1 MTEADLLTKKSVR
14 RSWYLYDWA
23 NSAFSTTV
31 IALFIGPY
39 LTSIAENSADA
50 SGLIS
55 IWGLD
60 MRPGSLYPYAI
71 SFSVLMQVFILPIV
85 GGVADRIKSR
95 NGLLAVFAY
104 IGSFSTICLYFVKDG
119 RFALGAFLLIVA
131 NISFGAALV
140 VANSYIPDLASPDQ
154 RDTVSSRGWAA
165 GYAGGGLLLILNI
178 ILYAGYESFGVTQTE
193 AVRISMMSAGIW
205 WALFTIVTVRGLRSL
220 NRPVGAVGSQAITIG
235 FKELKTTIKD
245 IRKYPETLKFLIAY
259 LIYNDGIQTVIA
271 ISGTYAILELELT
284 EISLVMAILIVQI
297 TALSGALLLAKLS
310 NRIGAKRVILITLV
324 IWTLMVVITYGLP
337 AGQQNPY
344 LVIAAG
350 IGFVLG
356 GSQALSRSLYSQ
368 VIPRAQ
374 EAQYF
379 SFYEISER
387 GTSWLGTLAFG
398 IAFGLTGSYRQS
410 VLLIIAFF
418 VIGGLLLLRVNI
430 RQAIME
436 SGNPQP
442 KVV

>member
-1 MTEADLLTKKSVR
+1 MTESDFLTKKSVR

-31 IALFIGPY
+31 VALFIGPY

-140 VANSYIPDLASPDQ
+140 VANSYIPDLAAPDQ
-154 RDTVSSRGWAA
+154 RDAVSSRGWAF
-165 GYAGGGLLLILNI
+165 GYAGGGLLLILNL
-178 ILYAGYESFGVTQTE
+178 ILYTGYESFGVTQTE

-205 WALFTIVTVRGLRSL
+205 WALFTVVTVRGLRSL
-220 NRPVGAVGSQAITIG
+220 NRPVGAVGTQALTIG

-245 IRKYPETLKFLIAY
+245 IRKYPETIKFLIAY
-259 LIYNDGIQTVIA
+259 LFYNDGIQTVIA
-271 ISGTYAILELELT
+271 ISGTYAILELKLT

-310 NRIGAKRVILITLV
+310 NRIGAKRVILITLL

-387 GTSWLGTLAFG
+387 GTSWLGALAFG

-410 VLLIIAFF
+410 ILLIIAFF
-418 VIGGLLLLRVNI
+418 VIGGLMLLRVNI
-430 RQAIME
+430 RQAITE

>member
-140 VANSYIPDLASPDQ
+140 VANSYIPDLAAPDQ

-165 GYAGGGLLLILNI
+165 GYAGGGLLLILNL
-178 ILYAGYESFGVTQTE
+178 ILYTGYESFGVTQTE

-259 LIYNDGIQTVIA
+259 LFYNDGIQTVIA

-284 EISLVMAILIVQI
+284 EISLVIAILIVQI

-310 NRIGAKRVILITLV
+310 NRIGAKRVILMTLL

-398 IAFGLTGSYRQS
+398 IVFGLTGSYRQS
-410 VLLIIAFF
+410 VLFVIAFF

-430 RQAIME
+430 RQAITE

>member
-1 MTEADLLTKKSVR
+1 MSEVGFLTKKGVR

-31 IALFIGPY
+31 ISLFIGPY

-50 SGLIS
+50 AGMIS
-55 IWGLD
+55 LWGFE

-71 SFSVLMQVFILPIV
+71 SFSVFMQVFLLPIV
-85 GGVADRIKSR
+85 GGIADRIKSR

-104 IGSFSTICLYFVKDG
+104 IGSISTICLYFVKDG

-140 VANSYIPDLASPDQ
+140 VANSYIQDLASPDK
-154 RDTVSSRGWAA
+154 RDAVSSRGWAS
-165 GYAGGGLLLILNI
+165 GYAGGGLLLILNL
-178 ILYAGYESFGVTQTE
+178 ILYAGYESFGVTQAE

-205 WALFTIVTVRGLRSL
+205 WALFTIVTVRGLRTL
-220 NRPVGAVGSQAITIG
+220 NRPVGAVGTEALTVG

-245 IRKYPETLKFLIAY
+245 VRKYPETLKFLIAY
-259 LIYNDGIQTVIA
+259 LFYNDGIQTVIA
-271 ISGTYAILELELT
+271 ISGTYAILELKLT
-284 EISLVMAILIVQI
+284 EISLVIAILIVQV
-297 TALSGALLLAKLS
+297 TALIRALLLAKLS
-310 NRIGAKRVILITLV
+310 DKIGAKKVILLTLL
-324 IWTLMVVITYGLP
+324 IWTFMVIITYALP
-337 AGQQNPY
+337 AGRQNPY
-344 LVIAAG
+344 LAIAAG

-368 VIPRAQ
+368 VIPRSQ

-387 GTSWLGTLAFG
+387 GTSWLGTFAFG
-398 IAFGLTGSYRQS
+398 VAFGLTGSYRQS

-430 RQAIME
+430 RRAITE

>member
-1 MTEADLLTKKSVR
+1 MDSTGFLTKKGVR

-31 IALFIGPY
+31 ISLFIGPY

-55 IWGLD
+55 LWGFE

-71 SFSVLMQVFILPIV
+71 SFSVFMQVFLLPIV
-85 GGVADRIKSR
+85 GGIADRIKSR

-104 IGSFSTICLYFVKDG
+104 IGSISTICLYFVKDG

-140 VANSYIPDLASPDQ
+140 VANSYIPDLASPDK
-154 RDTVSSRGWAA
+154 RDAVSSRGWAS
-165 GYAGGGLLLILNI
+165 GYAGGGLLLILNL
-178 ILYAGYESFGVTQTE
+178 ILYAGYESFGVTQAE
-193 AVRISMMSAGIW
+193 AVRISLMSAGIW
-205 WALFTIVTVRGLRSL
+205 WALFTIVTVRGLRTL
-220 NRPVGAVGSQAITIG
+220 NRPVGTVGSEALTVG

-245 IRKYPETLKFLIAY
+245 VRKYPETLKFLIAY
-259 LIYNDGIQTVIA
+259 LFYNDGIQTVIA
-271 ISGTYAILELELT
+271 ISGTYAILELKLT
-284 EISLVMAILIVQI
+284 EISLVIAILIVQV
-297 TALSGALLLAKLS
+297 TALIGALLLAKLS
-310 NRIGAKRVILITLV
+310 DKIGAKKVILLSLL
-324 IWTLMVVITYGLP
+324 IWTLMVVITYALP

-368 VIPRAQ
+368 VIPKSQ

-387 GTSWLGTLAFG
+387 GTSWLGTFAFG
-398 IAFGLTGSYRQS
+398 VAFGLTGSYRQS

-430 RQAIME
+430 RRAITE

>member
-1 MTEADLLTKKSVR
+1 VTEADLLTKKSVR

-95 NGLLAVFAY
+95 NGLLSVFAY

-178 ILYAGYESFGVTQTE
+178 ILYAGYESFGVTQAE

-220 NRPVGAVGSQAITIG
+220 NRPVGAVGSEALTIG

-259 LIYNDGIQTVIA
+259 LFYNDGIQTVIA

-284 EISLVMAILIVQI
+284 EISLVIAILIVQI
-297 TALSGALLLAKLS
+297 TAISGALLMAKLS

-410 VLLIIAFF
+410 VLFIIAFF

-430 RQAIME
+430 RQAITE

>member
-1 MTEADLLTKKSVR
+1 MSSTGFLTKKGVR

-31 IALFIGPY
+31 ISLFIGPY

-50 SGLIS
+50 AGMIS
-55 IWGLD
+55 LWGFE

-71 SFSVLMQVFILPIV
+71 SFSVFMQVFLLPIV
-85 GGVADRIKSR
+85 GGIADRIKSR

-104 IGSFSTICLYFVKDG
+104 IGSISTICLYFVKDG

-140 VANSYIPDLASPDQ
+140 VANSYIQDLASPDK
-154 RDTVSSRGWAA
+154 RDAVSSRGWAS
-165 GYAGGGLLLILNI
+165 GYAGGGLLLLLNL
-178 ILYAGYESFGVTQTE
+178 ILYAGYESFGVTQAE
-193 AVRISMMSAGIW
+193 AVRISLMSAGIW
-205 WALFTIVTVRGLRSL
+205 WALFTIVTVRGLRTL
-220 NRPVGAVGSQAITIG
+220 NRPVGAVGTEALTVG

-245 IRKYPETLKFLIAY
+245 VRKYPETLKFLIAY
-259 LIYNDGIQTVIA
+259 LFYNDGIQTVIA
-271 ISGTYAILELELT
+271 ISGTYAILELKLT
-284 EISLVMAILIVQI
+284 EISLVIAILIVQV
-297 TALSGALLLAKLS
+297 TALIGALLLAKLS
-310 NRIGAKRVILITLV
+310 DKIGAKKVILLTLL
-324 IWTLMVVITYGLP
+324 IWTLMVVITYALP

-344 LVIAAG
+344 LAIAAG

-368 VIPRAQ
+368 VIPRSR

-430 RQAIME
+430 RQAITE

-442 KVV
+442 RVV

>member
-140 VANSYIPDLASPDQ
+140 VANSYIPDL
-154 RDTVSSRGWAA
+154 SSLPLVP
-165 GYAGGGLLLILNI
+165 YHM
-178 ILYAGYESFGVTQTE
+178 V
-193 AVRISMMSAGIW
+193 
-205 WALFTIVTVRGLRSL
+205 LFPSI
-220 NRPVGAVGSQAITIG
+220 
-235 FKELKTTIKD
+235 F
-245 IRKYPETLKFLIAY
+245 
-259 LIYNDGIQTVIA
+259 
-271 ISGTYAILELELT
+271 
-284 EISLVMAILIVQI
+284 
-297 TALSGALLLAKLS
+297 
-310 NRIGAKRVILITLV
+310 
-324 IWTLMVVITYGLP
+324 
-337 AGQQNPY
+337 
-344 LVIAAG
+344 
-350 IGFVLG
+350 
-356 GSQALSRSLYSQ
+356 
-368 VIPRAQ
+368 
-374 EAQYF
+374 
-379 SFYEISER
+379 
-387 GTSWLGTLAFG
+387 
-398 IAFGLTGSYRQS
+398 
-410 VLLIIAFF
+410 
-418 VIGGLLLLRVNI
+418 
-430 RQAIME
+430 
-436 SGNPQP
+436 
-442 KVV
+442 

>member
-154 RDTVSSRGWAA
+154 RDAVSSRGWAF
-165 GYAGGGLLLILNI
+165 GYAGGGLLLILNL
-178 ILYAGYESFGVTQTE
+178 ILYTGYESFGVTQTE

-220 NRPVGAVGSQAITIG
+220 NRPVGAVGSQALTIG

-259 LIYNDGIQTVIA
+259 LFYNDGIQTVIA

-284 EISLVMAILIVQI
+284 EISLVIAILIVQI

-310 NRIGAKRVILITLV
+310 NRIGAKKVILMTLL

-398 IAFGLTGSYRQS
+398 IVFGLTGSYRQS
-410 VLLIIAFF
+410 ILLIIAFF
-418 VIGGLLLLRVNI
+418 VIGGLMLLRVNI
-430 RQAIME
+430 RQAITE

>member
-1 MTEADLLTKKSVR
+1 MTSTGFLTKKGVR

-31 IALFIGPY
+31 ISLFIGPY

-50 SGLIS
+50 AGMIS
-55 IWGLD
+55 LWGFE

-71 SFSVLMQVFILPIV
+71 SFSVFMQVFLLPIV
-85 GGVADRIKSR
+85 GGIADRIKSR

-104 IGSFSTICLYFVKDG
+104 IGSISTICLYFVKDG

-140 VANSYIPDLASPDQ
+140 VANSYIQDLASPDK
-154 RDTVSSRGWAA
+154 RDAVSSRGWAS
-165 GYAGGGLLLILNI
+165 GYAGGGLLLILNL
-178 ILYAGYESFGVTQTE
+178 ILYAGYESFGVTQAE
-193 AVRISMMSAGIW
+193 AVRISLMSAGIW
-205 WALFTIVTVRGLRSL
+205 WALFTIVTVRGLRTL
-220 NRPVGAVGSQAITIG
+220 NRPVGAVGTEALTVG

-245 IRKYPETLKFLIAY
+245 VRKYPETLKFLIAY
-259 LIYNDGIQTVIA
+259 LFYNDGIQTVIA
-271 ISGTYAILELELT
+271 ISGTYAILELKLT
-284 EISLVMAILIVQI
+284 EISLVIAILIVQV
-297 TALSGALLLAKLS
+297 TALIGALLLAKLS
-310 NRIGAKRVILITLV
+310 DKIGSKKVILLTLL

-344 LVIAAG
+344 LAIAAG

-368 VIPRAQ
+368 VIPRSR

-430 RQAIME
+430 RQAITE

-442 KVV
+442 RVV

>member
-1 MTEADLLTKKSVR
+1 LTEADLLTKKSVR

-60 MRPGSLYPYAI
+60 IRPGSLYPYAI

-178 ILYAGYESFGVTQTE
+178 ILYAGYESFGVTQAE

-220 NRPVGAVGSQAITIG
+220 NRPVGAVGSEALTIG

-245 IRKYPETLKFLIAY
+245 VRKYPETLKFLIAY
-259 LIYNDGIQTVIA
+259 LFYNDGIQTVIA
-271 ISGTYAILELELT
+271 ISGTYAILELKLT
-284 EISLVMAILIVQI
+284 EISLVIAILIVQI

-310 NRIGAKRVILITLV
+310 NRIGAKRVILITLL

-430 RQAIME
+430 RQAITE

>member
-1 MTEADLLTKKSVR
+1 MTTNGFLTNKGVR

-31 IALFIGPY
+31 ISLFIGPY

-50 SGLIS
+50 SGMIS
-55 IWGLD
+55 LWGFE

-71 SFSVLMQVFILPIV
+71 SFSVFMQVFLLPIV
-85 GGVADRIKSR
+85 GGIADRIKSR

-104 IGSFSTICLYFVKDG
+104 IGSISTICLYFVKDG

-140 VANSYIPDLASPDQ
+140 VANSYIPDLASPDK
-154 RDTVSSRGWAA
+154 RDAVSSRGWAS

-178 ILYAGYESFGVTQTE
+178 ILYAGYESFGVTQAE

-205 WALFTIVTVRGLRSL
+205 WALFTIVTVRGLRTL
-220 NRPVGAVGSQAITIG
+220 NRPVGTVGSEALTVG

-245 IRKYPETLKFLIAY
+245 VRKYPETLKFLIAY
-259 LIYNDGIQTVIA
+259 LLYNDGIQTVIA
-271 ISGTYAILELELT
+271 ISGTYAILELKLM
-284 EISLVMAILIVQI
+284 EISLVIAILIVQI
-297 TALSGALLLAKLS
+297 TALIGALLLAKLS
-310 NRIGAKRVILITLV
+310 DKIGAKKVILVTLL
-324 IWTLMVVITYGLP
+324 IWTIMVIITYALP

-344 LVIAAG
+344 LAIAAG

-398 IAFGLTGSYRQS
+398 ITFGLTGSYRQS

-430 RQAIME
+430 RQAITE
-436 SGNPQP
+436 TGNPQP
-442 KVV
+442 RVV

>member
-1 MTEADLLTKKSVR
+1 MSSTGFLTKKGVR

-31 IALFIGPY
+31 ISLFIGPY

-50 SGLIS
+50 AGMIS
-55 IWGLD
+55 LWGFE

-71 SFSVLMQVFILPIV
+71 SFSVFMQVFLLPIV
-85 GGVADRIKSR
+85 GGIADRIKSR

-104 IGSFSTICLYFVKDG
+104 IGSISTICLYFVKDG

-140 VANSYIPDLASPDQ
+140 VANSYIQDLASPDK
-154 RDTVSSRGWAA
+154 RDAVSSRGWAS
-165 GYAGGGLLLILNI
+165 GYAGGGLLLILNL
-178 ILYAGYESFGVTQTE
+178 ILYAGYESFGVTQAE
-193 AVRISMMSAGIW
+193 AVRISLMSAGIW
-205 WALFTIVTVRGLRSL
+205 WALFTIVTVRGLRTL
-220 NRPVGAVGSQAITIG
+220 NRPVGAVGSEALTVG

-245 IRKYPETLKFLIAY
+245 VRKYPETLKFLIAY
-259 LIYNDGIQTVIA
+259 LFYNDGIQTVIA
-271 ISGTYAILELELT
+271 ISGTYAILELKLT
-284 EISLVMAILIVQI
+284 EISLVIAILIVQV
-297 TALSGALLLAKLS
+297 TALIGALLLAKLS
-310 NRIGAKRVILITLV
+310 DKIGAKKVILLTLL
-324 IWTLMVVITYGLP
+324 IWTLMVVITYALP

-344 LVIAAG
+344 LAIAAG

-368 VIPRAQ
+368 VIPRSR

-430 RQAIME
+430 RQAITE

>member
-1 MTEADLLTKKSVR
+1 MTTNGLLTKKSVR

-31 IALFIGPY
+31 ISLFIGPY
-39 LTSIAENSADA
+39 LTSIAESSADA
-50 SGLIS
+50 AGMIS
-55 IWGLD
+55 LWGLE

-71 SFSVLMQVFILPIV
+71 SFSVFMQVFLLPIV
-85 GGVADRIKSR
+85 GGIADRIKSR

-104 IGSFSTICLYFVKDG
+104 IGSISTICLYFVKDG
-119 RFALGAFLLIVA
+119 RYALGAFLLIVA

-154 RDTVSSRGWAA
+154 RDAVSSRGWAS
-165 GYAGGGLLLILNI
+165 GYAGGGLLLVLNI
-178 ILYAGYESFGVTQTE
+178 ILYAGYETFGVTQAE

-220 NRPVGAVGSQAITIG
+220 NRPVGAVGSEALTVG
-235 FKELKTTIKD
+235 FKELKSTIKD
-245 IRKYPETLKFLIAY
+245 VRKYPETLKFLIAY
-259 LIYNDGIQTVIA
+259 LFYNDGIQTVIA
-271 ISGTYAILELELT
+271 ISGTYAILELKLT
-284 EISLVMAILIVQI
+284 EISLVVAILIVQV
-297 TALSGALLLAKLS
+297 TALTGALLLAKLS
-310 NRIGAKRVILITLV
+310 NKIGAKKVILLTLV
-324 IWTLMVVITYGLP
+324 IWTLMVIITYALP

-368 VIPRAQ
+368 VIPRSQ

-398 IAFGLTGSYRQS
+398 IAYGLTGSYRQS
-410 VLLIIAFF
+410 VLLIVAFF

-430 RQAIME
+430 RQAITE

>member
-1 MTEADLLTKKSVR
+1 MNDSGLLTKKSVR

-31 IALFIGPY
+31 ISLFIGPY
-39 LTSIAENSADA
+39 LTSIAESSADA
-50 SGLIS
+50 SGMIS
-55 IWGLD
+55 LWGLD

-71 SFSVLMQVFILPIV
+71 SFSVFMQVFLLPIV
-85 GGVADRIKSR
+85 GGIADRIKSR

-104 IGSFSTICLYFVKDG
+104 IGSISTICLYFVKDG

-154 RDTVSSRGWAA
+154 RDAVSSRGWAS

-178 ILYAGYESFGVTQTE
+178 ILYAGYETFGVTQAE

-220 NRPVGAVGSQAITIG
+220 NRPVGAVGSEALTVG
-235 FKELKTTIKD
+235 FKELKSTLKD
-245 IRKYPETLKFLIAY
+245 VRKYPETLKFLIAY
-259 LIYNDGIQTVIA
+259 LFYNDGIQTVIA
-271 ISGTYAILELELT
+271 ISGTYAILELKLT
-284 EISLVMAILIVQI
+284 EISLVIAILIVQVM
-297 TALSGALLLAKLS
+297 ALAGALLLAKLS
-310 NRIGAKRVILITLV
+310 NKIGAKKVILLTLV
-324 IWTLMVVITYGLP
+324 IWTLMVIITYALP

-368 VIPRAQ
+368 VIPRSQ

-430 RQAIME
+430 RQAIKE

>member
-1 MTEADLLTKKSVR
+1 MSSTGFLTKKGVR

-31 IALFIGPY
+31 ISLFIGPY

-50 SGLIS
+50 AGMIS
-55 IWGLD
+55 LWGFE

-71 SFSVLMQVFILPIV
+71 SFSVFMQVFLLPIV
-85 GGVADRIKSR
+85 GGIADRIKSR

-104 IGSFSTICLYFVKDG
+104 IGSISTICLYFVKDG

-140 VANSYIPDLASPDQ
+140 VANSYIPDLASPDK
-154 RDTVSSRGWAA
+154 RDAVSSRGWAS
-165 GYAGGGLLLILNI
+165 GYAGGGLLLLLNL
-178 ILYAGYESFGVTQTE
+178 ILYAGYESFGVTQAE
-193 AVRISMMSAGIW
+193 AVRISLMSAGIW
-205 WALFTIVTVRGLRSL
+205 WALFTIVTVRGLRTL
-220 NRPVGAVGSQAITIG
+220 NRPVGAVGSEALTVG

-245 IRKYPETLKFLIAY
+245 VRKYPETLKFLIAY
-259 LIYNDGIQTVIA
+259 LFYNDGIQTVIA
-271 ISGTYAILELELT
+271 ISGTYAILELKLT
-284 EISLVMAILIVQI
+284 EISLVIAILIVQV
-297 TALSGALLLAKLS
+297 TALIGALLLAKLS
-310 NRIGAKRVILITLV
+310 DKIGSKKVILLTLL
-324 IWTLMVVITYGLP
+324 IWTLMVVITYALP

-344 LVIAAG
+344 LAIAAG

-368 VIPRAQ
+368 VIPRSQ

-387 GTSWLGTLAFG
+387 GTSWLGTFAFG
-398 IAFGLTGSYRQS
+398 VAFGLTGSYRQS

-430 RQAIME
+430 RRAITE

>member
-1 MTEADLLTKKSVR
+1 MNDSGLLTKKSVR

-31 IALFIGPY
+31 ISLFIGPY
-39 LTSIAENSADA
+39 LTSVAESGADA
-50 SGLIS
+50 SGMIS
-55 IWGLD
+55 LWGLD

-71 SFSVLMQVFILPIV
+71 SFSVFMQVFLLPIV
-85 GGVADRIKSR
+85 GGIADRIKSR

-104 IGSFSTICLYFVKDG
+104 IGSISTICLYFVKDG
-119 RFALGAFLLIVA
+119 RYALGAFLLIVA

-154 RDTVSSRGWAA
+154 RDAVSSRGWAS

-178 ILYAGYESFGVTQTE
+178 ILYAGYETFGVTQAE

-205 WALFTIVTVRGLRSL
+205 WALFTIITVRGLRSL
-220 NRPVGAVGSQAITIG
+220 NRPVGAVGSEALTVG
-235 FKELKTTIKD
+235 FKELKSTLREV
-245 IRKYPETLKFLIAY
+245 RKYPETLKFLIAY
-259 LIYNDGIQTVIA
+259 LFYNDGIQTVIA
-271 ISGTYAILELELT
+271 ISGTYAILELKLT
-284 EISLVMAILIVQI
+284 EISLVIAILIVQVM
-297 TALSGALLLAKLS
+297 ALTGALLLAKLS
-310 NRIGAKRVILITLV
+310 NRIGAKKVILLTLV
-324 IWTLMVVITYGLP
+324 IWTLMVIITYALP

-368 VIPRAQ
+368 VIPRSR

-398 IAFGLTGSYRQS
+398 IVFGLTGSYRQS

-430 RQAIME
+430 RQAIKE

>member
-1 MTEADLLTKKSVR
+1 MSSTGFLTKKGVR

-31 IALFIGPY
+31 ISLFIGPY

-50 SGLIS
+50 AGMIS
-55 IWGLD
+55 LWGFE

-71 SFSVLMQVFILPIV
+71 SFSVFMQVFLLPIV
-85 GGVADRIKSR
+85 GGIADRIKSR

-104 IGSFSTICLYFVKDG
+104 IGSISTICLYFVKDG

-140 VANSYIPDLASPDQ
+140 VANSYIQDLASPDK
-154 RDTVSSRGWAA
+154 RDAVSSRGWAS
-165 GYAGGGLLLILNI
+165 GYAGGGLLLLLNL
-178 ILYAGYESFGVTQTE
+178 ILYAGYDSFGVTQAE
-193 AVRISMMSAGIW
+193 AVRISLMSAGIW
-205 WALFTIVTVRGLRSL
+205 WALFTIVTVRGLRTL
-220 NRPVGAVGSQAITIG
+220 NRPVGAVGSEALTVG

-245 IRKYPETLKFLIAY
+245 VRKYPETLKFLIAY
-259 LIYNDGIQTVIA
+259 LFYNDGIQTVIA
-271 ISGTYAILELELT
+271 ISGTYAILELKLT
-284 EISLVMAILIVQI
+284 EISLVIAILIVQV
-297 TALSGALLLAKLS
+297 TALIGALLLAKLS
-310 NRIGAKRVILITLV
+310 DKIGAKKVILLTLL
-324 IWTLMVVITYGLP
+324 IWTLMVVITYALP

-344 LVIAAG
+344 LAIAAG

-368 VIPRAQ
+368 VIPRSR

-430 RQAIME
+430 RQAITE

-442 KVV
+442 RVV

>member
-1 MTEADLLTKKSVR
+1 MSEVGFLTKKGVR

-31 IALFIGPY
+31 ISLFIGPY

-50 SGLIS
+50 AGMIS
-55 IWGLD
+55 LWGFE

-71 SFSVLMQVFILPIV
+71 SFSVFMQVFLLPIV
-85 GGVADRIKSR
+85 GGIADRIKSR

-104 IGSFSTICLYFVKDG
+104 IGSISTICLYFVKDG

-140 VANSYIPDLASPDQ
+140 VANSYIQDLASPDK
-154 RDTVSSRGWAA
+154 RDAVSSRGWAA
-165 GYAGGGLLLILNI
+165 GYAGGGLLLVLNL
-178 ILYAGYESFGVTQTE
+178 ILYAGYESFGVTQAE
-193 AVRISMMSAGIW
+193 AVRISLMSAGIW
-205 WALFTIVTVRGLRSL
+205 WALFTIVTVRGLRTL
-220 NRPVGAVGSQAITIG
+220 NRPVGAVGSEALTVG

-245 IRKYPETLKFLIAY
+245 VRKYPETLKFLIAY
-259 LIYNDGIQTVIA
+259 LFYNDGIQTVIA
-271 ISGTYAILELELT
+271 ISGTYAILELKLT
-284 EISLVMAILIVQI
+284 EISLVIAILIVQF
-297 TALSGALLLAKLS
+297 TALTGALLLAKLS
-310 NRIGAKRVILITLV
+310 DKIGAKKVILLTLL
-324 IWTLMVVITYGLP
+324 IWTLMVIITYALP

-344 LVIAAG
+344 LAIAAG

-368 VIPRAQ
+368 VIPRSR

-430 RQAIME
+430 RQAITE

-442 KVV
+442 RVV